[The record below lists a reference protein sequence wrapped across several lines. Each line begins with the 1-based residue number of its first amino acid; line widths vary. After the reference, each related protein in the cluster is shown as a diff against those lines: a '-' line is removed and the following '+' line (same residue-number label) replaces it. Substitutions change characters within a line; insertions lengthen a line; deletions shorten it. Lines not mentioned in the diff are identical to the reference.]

1 VRPRALA
8 VALAA
13 PVALA
18 GCFSG
23 LFSSK
28 QPPEQVYYLRA
39 PVAATPLAPP
49 AAGRA
54 PSVRVGHPVP
64 DPGLESTRIILVQPD
79 HRMSFFTGARWPGP
93 VTDVLET
100 LAVQTLRASGQYSSV
115 EDSVSP
121 FPSDFLLQLT
131 VRRFEADYGAG
142 AIPDVYVV
150 LDCIVGRR
158 EGRDVVATFVVTG
171 EASASAN
178 RLGEVVAAFE
188 QATAQALKALHE
200 QTLAAVRAASEAQK
214 PERPVA
220 SSSRPSQ

>member
-1 VRPRALA
+1 MRSLALG
-8 VALAA
+8 VALGASL
-13 PVALA
+13 ALA

-28 QPPEQVYYLRA
+28 QPPEQVYFLRA
-39 PVAATPLAPP
+39 PVAATPLAAP
-49 AAGRA
+49 ANGRA

-93 VTDVLET
+93 VSDLLEA
-100 LAVQTLRASGQYSSV
+100 LAVQALRASGQYASV

-121 FPSDFLLQLT
+121 FPSDFLLQTT
-131 VRRFEADYGAG
+131 VRRFEADYETGAV
-142 AIPDVYVV
+142 PDVYVV

-158 EGRDVVATFVVTG
+158 EGRDVVATFVVSG
-171 EASASAN
+171 KASASAN
-178 RLGEVVAAFE
+178 RLGEVVAAFQ
-188 QATAQALKALHE
+188 QATAQALQALNE

-214 PERPVA
+214 SDKPVA
-220 SSSRPSQ
+220 SSNRASQ

>member
-1 VRPRALA
+1 MRPPVLGAALMSSL
-8 VALAA
+8 ALT
-13 PVALA
+13 

-39 PVAATPLAPP
+39 PSAATPLAAPDN
-49 AAGRA
+49 GRA

-93 VTDVLET
+93 VTDMLEALT
-100 LAVQTLRASGQYSSV
+100 VQTLRASGQYVSV

-121 FPSDFLLQLT
+121 FPSDFLLQTT
-131 VRRFEADYGAG
+131 VRRFEADYDAG
-142 AIPDVYVV
+142 AVPDVYVV

-158 EGRDVVATFVVTG
+158 EGRDVVATFVVSG
-171 EASASAN
+171 KASASAN
-178 RLGEVVAAFE
+178 RLGDVVAAFE
-188 QATAQALKALHE
+188 QATGEALKALNE
-200 QTLAAVRAASEAQK
+200 QTLAAVRAAAEAQK
-214 PERPVA
+214 SDRPVA
-220 SSSRPSQ
+220 SSNRASQ